1 MPPQLPLH
9 TPKPRELVPREQGIC
24 SREDAD
30 WVRSAFFFI
39 SWLISPFCCVHI
51 PSHHG
56 NIKSTHPG
64 VQVIPLA
71 GVSPP
76 FPCICSHLP
85 HPSRYQALEQPS
97 LHGKAAVHTIQER
110 FVYNRTE
117 LSFGDL
123 F

>member
-30 WVRSAFFFI
+30 WVRSAFFYLLVDLSI
-39 SWLISPFCCVHI
+39 LLL

-64 VQVIPLA
+64 VQVTPLA

-97 LHGKAAVHTIQER
+97 LHGKAAVHIIQER